1 MSAVVTRWWW
11 LRHAPVA
18 NPEGI
23 FYGQLDFDADLSA
36 KDLMMKQARQL
47 PADARWFVTPLRRTR
62 QTAEVL
68 QLEADLDCPTESESA
83 LIEQDFG
90 SWQGRRSAEVY
101 AALGRDHPI
110 WDAPSA
116 FAPPNG
122 ESFEAMM
129 ARVQA
134 RIIEM
139 TVIHAGRNLIV
150 VAHGGTIRA
159 AMALALGLDAQTA
172 STRLSVDTLSLTR
185 LDHIDDGQSPVWLV
199 EAFNVK
205 PT

>member
-1 MSAVVTRWWW
+1 MSVVVTRWWW

-18 NPEGI
+18 NPDGI
-23 FYGQLDFDADLSA
+23 FYGQLDFDADLGCS
-36 KDLMMKQARQL
+36 DLTRAQASRL
-47 PADARWFVTPLRRTR
+47 PGGARWFVTPLRRTR
-62 QTAEVL
+62 QTAAAL
-68 QLEADLDCPTESESA
+68 QSAAGVDCPTIAEPA

-90 SWQGRRSAEVY
+90 SWQGRRSADVY
-101 AALGRDHPI
+101 ADLGRDHPI

-116 FAPPNG
+116 TAPPNG

-134 RIIEM
+134 RVAEM
-139 TVIHAGRNLIV
+139 TEIHAGRDLIV

-159 AMALALGLDAQTA
+159 AMALALGLDAQSA
-172 STRLSVDTLSLTR
+172 STRLTVDTLSLTR

-199 EAFNVK
+199 DAFNVK

>member
-18 NPEGI
+18 NPDGI
-23 FYGQLDFDADLSA
+23 FYGQLDFEADLSA
-36 KDLMMKQARQL
+36 SDLMMKQARQL
-47 PADARWFVTPLRRTR
+47 PAGARWFVTPLRRTR
-62 QTAEVL
+62 ETAEAL
-68 QLEADLDCPTESESA
+68 QSAAGVDCLTESEPA

-90 SWQGRRSAEVY
+90 RWQGRRSADVY
-101 AALGRDHPI
+101 AAFGRDHPI

-116 FAPPNG
+116 FAPPHG

-139 TVIHAGRNLIV
+139 TEIHAGRDLIV

-159 AMALALGLDAQTA
+159 AMALALGLDGQAA

-185 LDHIDDGQSPVWLV
+185 LDHIDDGESPVWLV

>member
-23 FYGQLDFDADLSA
+23 FYGQLDFEADLSGS
-36 KDLMMKQARQL
+36 DLMMKQAQRL
-47 PADARWFVTPLRRTR
+47 PTEALWFVTPLRRTR
-62 QTAEVL
+62 QTAEAL
-68 QLEADLDCPTESESA
+68 QPAAGVDCPIKCEPA

-90 SWQGRRSAEVY
+90 SWQGRRSAKVY

-139 TVIHAGRNLIV
+139 IETHAGRDLVV

-185 LDHIDDGQSPVWLV
+185 LDHIDDGQSPIWLV
-199 EAFNVK
+199 EAFNAK

>member
-23 FYGQLDFDADLSA
+23 FYGQLDFDADLGFSE
-36 KDLMMKQARQL
+36 LIMKQAQRL
-47 PADARWFVTPLRRTR
+47 PTEALWFVTPLRRTR

-68 QLEADLDCPTESESA
+68 QSAAGIECPIQCEPA

-90 SWQGRRSAEVY
+90 RWQGRRSAEVY
-101 AALGRDHPI
+101 AALARDHPI

-129 ARVQA
+129 ARAQA

-139 TVIHAGRNLIV
+139 TEAHAGRDLV
-150 VAHGGTIRA
+150 AVAHGGTIRA

-199 EAFNVK
+199 EAFNAK